1 MDTQE
6 EKKLNSFFSQ
16 YKPAKAKKGEILIR
30 PGDTGSQMI
39 FLKTGKIRQYVIS
52 KLGQELNINIINP
65 GFPFAFIDFLTET
78 KNRYY
83 FEAFSAIEY
92 WRIPKK
98 EFKDYMDQN
107 PDVFW
112 YLTKQSFCRLEEL
125 FINLEY
131 FITGDAYM
139 KVASTF
145 YLVAK
150 RDGKESANNQYEIE
164 SMPTHRDIS
173 ETLGLTRETV
183 SLQILKLEKDGVI
196 KRKGRR
202 LTIPDMKKLEDASAY
217 VSE

>member
-1 MDTQE
+1 MDAQE
-6 EKKLNSFFSQ
+6 LKKLQSFLSQ

-30 PGDTGSQMI
+30 PGDNGSQLI
-39 FLKTGKIRQYVIS
+39 FLKSGYIRQYVIS
-52 KLGQELNINIINP
+52 KLGQELTINVINSD
-65 GFPFAFIDFLTET
+65 FPFAFIDYLTET
-78 KNRYY
+78 RNRYY

-98 EFKDYMDQN
+98 EFKDFMDQN

-112 YLTKQSFCRLEEL
+112 YMTKQSFCRLEEL
-125 FINLEY
+125 FVNLEY

-150 RDGKESANNQYEIE
+150 RYGKEIANNQYEIE
-164 SMPTHRDIS
+164 AMPTHRDIS

-183 SLQILKLEKDGVI
+183 SLQILKLEKDGI
-196 KRKGRR
+196 IHRKGRK
-202 LTIPDMKKLEDASAY
+202 LTIPDMKKLEDVSAY